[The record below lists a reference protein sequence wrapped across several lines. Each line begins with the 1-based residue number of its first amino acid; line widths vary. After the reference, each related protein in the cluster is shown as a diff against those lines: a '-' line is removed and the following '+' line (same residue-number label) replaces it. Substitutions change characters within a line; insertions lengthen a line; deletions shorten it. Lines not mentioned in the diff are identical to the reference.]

1 MPPDTVR
8 RAEFNG
14 LVLKIERE
22 MVTQAHI
29 STLLAATTARID
41 ILKDEME
48 TSRRRMLRSKRLAKP
63 TRR

>member
-14 LVLKIERE
+14 LVLRIERE
-22 MVTQAHI
+22 MVAQAHM
-29 STLLAATTARID
+29 STLLAASTARIH

-48 TSRRRMLRSKRLAKP
+48 MSRRRMQRSKRLAKP
-63 TRR
+63 RRR

>member
-22 MVTQAHI
+22 MIAQAHM
-29 STLLAATTARID
+29 STLLAATTARIH
-41 ILKDEME
+41 ILKD
-48 TSRRRMLRSKRLAKP
+48 
-63 TRR
+63 